1 MDKKDN
7 KKKEVDLAAE
17 IKQMENAKRKAVPI
31 KQDKTMSYNSW
42 YHQRKSKIPKQH
54 LKEIIWA
61 DMIARGV
68 KDISTVE
75 EFDRAL
81 ELYGIKL

>member
-1 MDKKDN
+1 MDKKEN
-7 KKKEVDLAAE
+7 KKKEVEIAAE
-17 IKQMENAKRKAVPI
+17 RKQMENDKRKAVPI